1 MPLGFPGIDIAIIF
15 NTFLCSL
22 FSLTPTVQSWSQG
35 GFSLLRMAILET
47 FSIFECITPKNG
59 SESLG
64 IYQSG
69 EVFSQ
74 DIHVHILYIICI
86 CMYMYMHMNMY
97 MYLYMYMYT

>member
-1 MPLGFPGIDIAIIF
+1 MESRRIFPVEDGHPR
-15 NTFLCSL
+15 NFLQDGD
-22 FSLTPTVQSWSQG
+22 P
-35 GFSLLRMAILET
+35 
-47 FSIFECITPKNG
+47 IFECITPKNG

>member
-1 MPLGFPGIDIAIIF
+1 MESRRIFPVEDGHPR
-15 NTFLCSL
+15 NFLQDGD
-22 FSLTPTVQSWSQG
+22 P
-35 GFSLLRMAILET
+35 
-47 FSIFECITPKNG
+47 IFECITPKNG

-74 DIHVHILYIICI
+74 DIDVHILYIICI